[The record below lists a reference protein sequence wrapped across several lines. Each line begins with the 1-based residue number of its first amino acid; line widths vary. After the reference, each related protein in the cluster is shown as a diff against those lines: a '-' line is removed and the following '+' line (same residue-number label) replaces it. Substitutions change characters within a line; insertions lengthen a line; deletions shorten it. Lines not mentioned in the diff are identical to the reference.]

1 MNRKARLAV
10 CFRLARCERAE
21 PMRGWVRAGFAA
33 AMGLGLALL
42 HPVLAEAHAR
52 YLRSEPGHGAI
63 VSVAPSRVDIWFGQE
78 LFRRQGE
85 NRIEVSGPDGHPVTV
100 GDPVVDDDDRT
111 HLSVQLKSGLLP
123 GAYQVTWR
131 NLSAED
137 GDSDEGEFGFVF
149 DPAAAVASTPMVA
162 IHPTAPPATITTA
175 PESPPTPTPT
185 RAPAP
190 NDGCPLGLL
199 PALGLAG
206 LRWPRK
212 RGRCS
217 GR

>member
-1 MNRKARLAV
+1 MVSNAIRWRANLGKA
-10 CFRLARCERAE
+10 
-21 PMRGWVRAGFAA
+21 GVRAGFAA
-33 AMGLGLALL
+33 ALGLGLALL
-42 HPVLAEAHAR
+42 HPVLGEAHAR

-85 NRIEVSGPDGHPVTV
+85 NRIEVSGPDGQPVTV
-100 GDPVVDDDDRT
+100 GAPMVDDDDRT

-137 GDSDEGEFGFVF
+137 GDSDEGEFGFDF
-149 DPAAAVASTPMVA
+149 DPAAAVTSTPMA
-162 IHPTAPPATITTA
+162 ATHPTAPPATITTA
-175 PESPPTPTPT
+175 PVSSPTQTPTP
-185 RAPAP
+185 APAP

-206 LRWPRK
+206 LGWPRR
-212 RGRCS
+212 RGRCA